1 MLAYIVLYEIRY
13 VFSIMDSTKFND
25 KDYVNWINY
34 FNKYMCKLTV
44 GENNEWCSCENVLEY
59 KCIFI

>member
-13 VFSIMDSTKFND
+13 VLSIMDSTKFNE

-34 FNKYMCKLTV
+34 FNKYTCKLTV
-44 GENNEWCSCENVLEY
+44 GENNE
-59 KCIFI
+59 